1 LAVKDATM
9 RLSAVN
15 AAEAMLSMALRPGT
29 GPSVSIS
36 VLTDLHARPPSPSQ
50 PALDGRS
57 SLTMQT
63 CASKNHVTFRT
74 QRNTM

>member
-36 VLTDLHARPPSPSQ
+36 VLT
-50 PALDGRS
+50 
-57 SLTMQT
+57 
-63 CASKNHVTFRT
+63 
-74 QRNTM
+74 